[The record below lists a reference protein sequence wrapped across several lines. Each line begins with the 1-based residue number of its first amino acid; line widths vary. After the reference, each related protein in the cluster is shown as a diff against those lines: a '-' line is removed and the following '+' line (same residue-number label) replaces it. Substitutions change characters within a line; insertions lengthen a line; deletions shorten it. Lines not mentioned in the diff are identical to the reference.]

1 MSYTRLATSEF
12 TLLIRCETSLGNILV
27 TQQSGVISLLSDAC
41 PSWTVQADITSGSQ
55 AVKLRLC
62 GSLQVCHSSTCPGRR
77 NGSAEPDT
85 LQGSLPTASLASGHG
100 TGFHLLRYET
110 GPACL

>member
-1 MSYTRLATSEF
+1 MSYTGLATSEF
-12 TLLIRCETSLGNILV
+12 TLLIWYETSLGNILV
-27 TQQSGVISLLSDAC
+27 TQQSGVISLLLDAY

-55 AVKLRLC
+55 AVKLGLC
-62 GSLQVCHSSTCPGRR
+62 GSLQVCNSHTCPGGQ

-100 TGFHLLRYET
+100 TGLHLL
-110 GPACL
+110 L